1 MKLSKY
7 LKTNFLIILLFII
20 IIAIINLMLISFKSD
35 KQAIIGINAITII
48 GFILYIVY
56 DFSRRKKFYDK
67 FLNDLDLL
75 DKKYLITEMINKP
88 NFYDGEILY
97 DALYE
102 IDKSMAEKIKEYSLN
117 IQDFKEYIEM
127 WIHEVK
133 LPLASINLMIHN
145 HKELSDKKIIEQLKR
160 IDDDVEQVLYYVR
173 SENAE
178 KDYLIKETELNK
190 VIGNVAMKNKDI
202 LLENKIDFIVDVG
215 DKKVLTYS
223 KWLEFII
230 NKIVSNSIKYIRSDV
245 EHFIKITAEENN
257 KNTILKIYDNGIGI
271 EKSDISK
278 VFNKTFTGNNG
289 RKIETSTGMGLYIT
303 KQLCKKLGHKITI
316 ESKENEFTEISLIFN
331 KNDFYNVRTKGA
343 WKRNFNILVS
353 DMLCY
358 LFVCQ
363 NHIVILCTILGKS
376 YWLPNIEN

>member
-7 LKTNFLIILLFII
+7 LRSNYLIILLFIVI
-20 IIAIINLMLISFKSD
+20 ISIINLMLVSFKVQN
-35 KQAIIGINAITII
+35 QAIMGVNLTAIL
-48 GFILYIVY
+48 GFIIYVVY
-56 DFSRRKKFYDK
+56 DFGRRKKFYNK

-75 DKKYLITEMINKP
+75 DKKYLITEMIDKP
-88 NFYDGEILY
+88 EFYDGEILY
-97 DALYE
+97 DTLYE
-102 IDKSMAEKIKEYSLN
+102 IDKSMSEKIKEYSLN

-145 HKELSDKKIIEQLKR
+145 HKELSDKKIVEQLKR

-202 LLENKIDFIVDVG
+202 LLENKIDFIVDVD
-215 DKKVLTYS
+215 DKKVLTDS
-223 KWLEFII
+223 KWLEFIV
-230 NKIVSNSIKYIRSDV
+230 NQIVSNSIKYIRNGV

-271 EKSDISK
+271 EKSDIPK
-278 VFNKTFTGNNG
+278 VFDKTFTGSNG
-289 RKIETSTGMGLYIT
+289 RKIETSTGMGLYIA
-303 KQLCKKLGHKITI
+303 KQLCKKLGHKIAI
-316 ESKENEFTEISLIFN
+316 DSKENEFTEVSILFN
-331 KNDFYNVRTKGA
+331 KDDFL
-343 WKRNFNILVS
+343 NIA
-353 DMLCY
+353 
-358 LFVCQ
+358 
-363 NHIVILCTILGKS
+363 K
-376 YWLPNIEN
+376 

>member
-7 LKTNFLIILLFII
+7 LRNNYLIILLFIVI
-20 IIAIINLMLISFKSD
+20 ISIINLMLVSFKVES
-35 KQAIIGINAITII
+35 QAIMGVNITAIL
-48 GFILYIVY
+48 GFIIYVIY
-56 DFSRRKKFYDK
+56 DFGRRKKFYNK

-75 DKKYLITEMINKP
+75 DKKYLITEMIDKP

-102 IDKSMAEKIKEYSLN
+102 IDKSMAERIKEYSLS
-117 IQDFKEYIEM
+117 IKDFKEYIEM

-178 KDYLIKETELNK
+178 KDYLIKETELSK
-190 VIGNVAMKNKDI
+190 VISNVAMKNKDI
-202 LLENKIDFIVDVG
+202 LLENNIDFIVDVG
-215 DKKVLTYS
+215 NKKVLTDS

-230 NKIVSNSIKYIRSDV
+230 NQIVSNSVKYIRSGV
-245 EHFIKITAEENN
+245 EHYIKISTEENN
-257 KNTILKIYDNGIGI
+257 RSIILKIYDNGIGI
-271 EKSDISK
+271 EKSDIHK

-289 RKIETSTGMGLYIT
+289 RKIETSTGMGLYIA

-316 ESKENEFTEISLIFN
+316 NSKENEYTEVSLLFN
-331 KNDFYNVRTKGA
+331 KND
-343 WKRNFNILVS
+343 
-353 DMLCY
+353 Y
-358 LFVCQ
+358 LE
-363 NHIVILCTILGKS
+363 IAK
-376 YWLPNIEN
+376 